1 VTQPPHK
8 PPLNLHPLTLSYF
21 AFVFNQ
27 EETEP
32 EKTLSSNF
40 GKGNFAV
47 SRGQKNNSEQSD
59 KTKPAKSCMLLILAL
74 DVERKRKRKC
84 YQK

>member
-1 VTQPPHK
+1 MPNFSFYLQRDTITAQS
-8 PPLNLHPLTLSYF
+8 PLLNVFHF

-32 EKTLSSNF
+32 EKKNSFSFNF

-47 SRGQKNNSEQSD
+47 SHGYEK
-59 KTKPAKSCMLLILAL
+59 
-74 DVERKRKRKC
+74 
-84 YQK
+84 